1 MTKAKEE
8 PEVDLKAWEEDPY
21 VNGSKWVRADFHLHT
36 RADKEFTYSGQ
47 ENDFVKDYVEALRA
61 ADIRIAVIT
70 NHNKF
75 DTGEYKAIKRRAKKE
90 CICVLPGVELSVND
104 GANGVHTLVVFSNQ
118 WLEDGKDFVN
128 QFLARAFKNKVPEE
142 YEQENG
148 RSSQDLL
155 TTLEDLEGY
164 HKEFF
169 IVFAHVEAPSG
180 LWNELDGGR
189 LKELSQHP
197 LVRKYC
203 LGFQKV
209 RTHDK
214 PNAKCRVKVKE
225 WWGSSYP
232 AELEGCDAKDI
243 AQIGRGECVYLKVGD
258 PSFESVKYAL
268 SDNAYRVTKEVPS
281 VPHSH
286 ITAVRFEGGLLD
298 GTIVPFSPHL
308 NCLIGIRGSG
318 KSAVLEAVRYVLGIP
333 FGQVAQDVEYK
344 EELIPYVLQSGGKVV
359 VEAKD
364 KHGQSYEISRIYKHS
379 SDVYVDGV
387 LQPGV
392 LVRETVIWK
401 PLYFGQKDLAAAG
414 KGFGH
419 DLVEKLVG
427 DTLKPTRVEISNCVN
442 TLKDKIEILQ
452 SLETD
457 VEQKEDDEEELKDV
471 KYRLGQFKKYGVK
484 QKLDKQIEFDKDLS
498 YCAQVD
504 ELANDWSESLTDSI
518 EGAEENFEE
527 LEDCKS
533 KYNAELFKKYIT
545 KLAELNKT
553 IVDARNV
560 ANKVHKISEELDE
573 LRQELEADK
582 EELKDDFA
590 RIERELVKALSHE
603 GVTTIQPDE
612 YVNLSKRKT
621 ELEKFIAD
629 LTKKTAKHREK
640 QNDVLTALAA
650 LNESWHKEFKLISA
664 ALEII
669 NDTQPAL
676 KVEAKY
682 KGDTTKFAA
691 RMEETFRGHNIRKE
705 SYKTISENYSDFGE
719 VYKSLDDAAKETK
732 SKADVFVEQFHDNL
746 FDLLSYQ
753 VPNSYAVT
761 YHGKDLKSHSLGQRA
776 SAMMLFILSQKDC
789 DLLLIDQPEDD
800 LDGQSIYEEVVKLIR
815 EIKSEQQFI
824 FATHNANFPVLGD
837 AEMIGGCSFDEEKIL
852 VESGSIDCKASQ
864 KKIVDIMEGGKEAFE
879 RRKSIYQQ
887 WEH

>member
-1 MTKAKEE
+1 M
-8 PEVDLKAWEEDPY
+8 KAWETNPY
-21 VNGSKWVRADFHLHT
+21 LNGSNWVRADFHLHT
-36 RADKEFTYSGQ
+36 KADKEFNYAGQ
-47 ENDFVKDYVEALRA
+47 ENDFVNDYVEALKA
-61 ADIRIAVIT
+61 ADIRVATIT

-75 DTGEYKAIKRRAKKE
+75 DLGEFKALRKKAKKE
-90 CICVLPGVELSVND
+90 GICVLPGIELSVND
-104 GANGVHTLVVFSNQ
+104 GANGVHTLVVFSDQ
-118 WLEDGKDFVN
+118 WIADGKDFIN
-128 QFLARAFKNKVPEE
+128 QFLATAFKGKVPAD

-148 RSSQDLL
+148 RSSQNLL
-155 TTLEDLEGY
+155 STLEELEGF

-169 IVFAHVEAPSG
+169 VIFAHVEASSG
-180 LWNELDGGR
+180 LWKELEGGR
-189 LKELSQHP
+189 LKELSEHP
-197 LVRKYC
+197 LVQKYC

-214 PNAKCRVKVKE
+214 ADAKCRVKVME

-232 AELEGCDAKDI
+232 AEVEGCDAKDI
-243 AQIGRGECVYLKVGD
+243 EQIGRGERVYLKLGD
-258 PSFESVKYAL
+258 PNFESVKYAL
-268 SDNAYRVTKEVPS
+268 SDHSYRVTKEVPLIH
-281 VPHSH
+281 HSH

-298 GTIVPFSPHL
+298 SIRVPFSPHL

-318 KSAVLEAVRYVLGIP
+318 KSAVLEAIRYVLGIP

-364 KHGQSYEISRIYKHS
+364 KHGQSYEINRIYKHT
-379 SDVYVDGV
+379 SDVYVDGS
-387 LQPGV
+387 LQSGV
-392 LVRETVIWK
+392 SVRETVLWK

-427 DTLKPTRVEISNCVN
+427 DMLKPIRVEMADRVS

-452 SLETD
+452 ALETD
-457 VEQKEDDEEELKDV
+457 VEQKEEDEEDLKDI
-471 KYRLGQFKKYGVK
+471 KFRLDQFKKYGVEE
-484 QKLDKQIEFDKDLS
+484 KLDKQIEFDKDIA
-498 YCAQVD
+498 YCVQVD
-504 ELANDWSESLTDSI
+504 ELANNWFESLTASI
-518 EGAEENFEE
+518 ESADENFDE

-533 KYNAELFKKYIT
+533 KYNTELFKKYGK
-545 KLAELNKT
+545 KLAELKKT
-553 IVDARNV
+553 IEDAAGVVKRV
-560 ANKVHKISEELDE
+560 ETILQELDK
-573 LRQELEADK
+573 LRQELESDK

-590 RIERELVKALSHE
+590 KTERELVKALSDE
-603 GVTTIQPDE
+603 GVTSIQPDE

-621 ELEKFIAD
+621 ELEKSIAD
-629 LTKKTAKHREK
+629 LTRKTAKHKEK
-640 QNDVLTALAA
+640 QNDVLAALAA
-650 LNESWHKEFKLISA
+650 LNESWHKEFKLVSSA
-664 ALEII
+664 LDKI
-669 NDTQPAL
+669 NDTQSAL
-676 KVEAKY
+676 KVEATY
-682 KGDTTKFAA
+682 KGDTAKFATI
-691 RMEETFRGHNIRKE
+691 MEENFRGHSIRKDT
-705 SYKTISENYSDFGE
+705 YKTISENYADFGE
-719 VYKSLDDAAKETK
+719 VYKSLDVAASVAK
-732 SKADVFVEQFHDNL
+732 SKSDVFVQLFNDNL

-753 VPNSYAVT
+753 VPNSYAIT

-815 EIKSEQQFI
+815 ELKPEQQFI

-837 AEMIGGCSFDEEKIL
+837 AEMICGCSFDEEKIL
-852 VESGSIDCKASQ
+852 VESGSIDCKTSQ

>member
-1 MTKAKEE
+1 MK
-8 PEVDLKAWEEDPY
+8 VWETNPFS
-21 VNGSKWVRADFHLHT
+21 NGSNWVRADFHLHT
-36 RADKEFTYSGQ
+36 KADKEFKYAGQ
-47 ENDFVKDYVEALRA
+47 ENDFVKDYVKALKA
-61 ADIRIAVIT
+61 AEIRVATIT

-75 DTGEYKAIKRRAKKE
+75 DLGEFKALRKKAKKE
-90 CICVLPGVELSVND
+90 GICVLPGIELSVND
-104 GANGVHTLVVFSNQ
+104 GANGVHTLVVFSDQ
-118 WLEDGKDFVN
+118 WLVDGKNFIN
-128 QFLARAFKNKVPEE
+128 QFLATAFKGKVPAD

-148 RSSQDLL
+148 RSSQSLIS
-155 TTLEDLEGY
+155 TLEELEGF

-169 IVFAHVEAPSG
+169 VVFAHVEAPSG
-180 LWNELDGGR
+180 LWKELDGGR
-189 LKELSQHP
+189 LKELSDHP
-197 LVRKYC
+197 LIQKYC

-214 PNAKCRVKVKE
+214 ADAKCRVKVME
-225 WWGSSYP
+225 WWGSNYP
-232 AELEGCDAKDI
+232 AEVEGCDAKDI
-243 AQIGRGECVYLKVGD
+243 AQIGRGKYAYLKVGD

-268 SDNAYRVTKEVPS
+268 SDPAYRVAKEVPS

-298 GTIVPFSPHL
+298 GVRVPFSPHL

-318 KSAVLEAVRYVLGIP
+318 KSAVLEAIRYVLGIP
-333 FGQVAQDVEYK
+333 FGQVAQDVDYK

-379 SDVYVDGV
+379 SDVYVDGN

-427 DTLKPTRVEISNCVN
+427 DTLKPTRTEINNRVG
-442 TLKDKIEILQ
+442 TLEDKIEILQ

-457 VEQKEDDEEELKDV
+457 VEQKEEDEEELKDI
-471 KYRLGQFKKYGVK
+471 KFRLDQFKKYGVK
-484 QKLDKQIEFDKDLS
+484 EKLDKQIEFDKDIS

-504 ELANDWSESLTDSI
+504 ELASDWSETLTDSI
-518 EGAEENFEE
+518 EGAEESFEE

-533 KYNAELFKKYIT
+533 KYNAELFKKYST
-545 KLAELNKT
+545 KLAELTKT
-553 IVDARNV
+553 IVDAHSV
-560 ANKVHKISEELDE
+560 AMQVDKISEELDK

-582 EELKDDFA
+582 KELKGDFA
-590 RIERELVKALSHE
+590 KTERELVKALSDE
-603 GVTTIQPDE
+603 GVTSIQPDE

-621 ELEKFIAD
+621 ALKKSIAE
-629 LTKKTAKHREK
+629 LTKKTAKHKEK

-650 LNESWHKEFKLISA
+650 LNESWHKEFKLISS
-664 ALEII
+664 ALDKI
-669 NDTQPAL
+669 NDTQSAL

-682 KGDTTKFAA
+682 KGDTAKFAT
-691 RMEETFRGHNIRKE
+691 RMEENFRGHHIRKE
-705 SYKTISENYSDFGE
+705 TYKTISEKYTDFGE
-719 VYKSLDDAAKETK
+719 VYKSLDDAVKAAK
-732 SKADVFVEQFHDNL
+732 SKADVFVEQFHENL

-753 VPNSYAVT
+753 VPNIYAVT

-815 EIKSEQQFI
+815 EIKPEQQFI

-852 VESGSIDCKASQ
+852 VESGSIDCKTSQ

-887 WEH
+887 WEN